1 LTEVLNSVYALVRK
15 FVEINSADFW
25 WQTQP
30 DVDPTQTEN
39 ADFWTRVGAALRN
52 EPGSRMPDIR
62 SGKLFCKVL
71 EYQALNL
78 QADILVAMAEGG
90 PMFQRARFLARLRA
104 QCDFAGNTSWIATTI
119 YTSDIRLQK
128 HVLSPTK
135 DDGGVKF
142 FSILNRHML
151 MTHNAKALD
160 MFCSGGYRLV
170 RCMARL
176 IHDVDGEVEIPN
188 FLFRCS
194 LMQGTG
200 TAQELEEA
208 SKLQPNCCF
217 QFSTFLSTCT
227 LDAFSGDHGVQN
239 MFRPQLVWLIYTQP
253 VQPGGAHDWNPPNEP
268 LSPRSRDTRI
278 VVDQHVTNAR
288 QRCWQLPARKI
299 VSRSLFR
306 DESEWLFPPWSTCVF
321 RLERVLVRDGR
332 NFNFIV
338 NAKNRCIIG
347 DSVQVVLIVKAE
359 EYDPTSHEDHR
370 ALRALKF
377 T

>member
-15 FVEINSADFW
+15 FVEINSADYW
-25 WQTQP
+25 WETQR
-30 DVDPTQTEN
+30 DVDPDQTEN
-39 ADFWTRVGAALRN
+39 ADFWARVGAALRN
-52 EPGSRMPDIR
+52 EGAMPDIR

-78 QADILVAMAEGG
+78 QADTLLNTADREQ
-90 PMFQRARFLARLRA
+90 PMFWKKHQFFARLRA

-128 HVLSPTK
+128 HILSPNR

-142 FSILNRHML
+142 YSILNRHML
-151 MTHNAKALD
+151 MTHNENALD

-176 IHDVDGEVEIPN
+176 IHDVDGEVKIPN

-194 LMQGTG
+194 LMRGS
-200 TAQELEEA
+200 AQAEELLNEA
-208 SKLQPNCCF
+208 RDLRPNRCF

-227 LDAFSGDHGVQN
+227 LDAFSGDNGVQSL
-239 MFRPQLVWLIYTQP
+239 FQPQLVWLIYTQP
-253 VQPGGAHDWNPPNEP
+253 MQPGGANDWNPPKPPNE
-268 LSPRSRDTRI
+268 RI
-278 VVDQHVTNAR
+278 VVNDRVTNAR

-321 RLERVLVRDGR
+321 RLKRVLARDGR

-338 NAKNRCIIG
+338 DGRNRRIIR
-347 DSVQVVLIVKAE
+347 DSVRVVLIVKAE
-359 EYDPTSHEDHR
+359 EYDPTSREDHR
-370 ALRALKF
+370 TLRALRF